1 MYIYVDNFSII
12 NIDVEDTITI
22 FNTVEITDLIDL
34 LHSNKQ
40 SNVEGEAGDAV
51 LGRLQ
56 PPHPVPA
63 RDLRDGDHR
72 HAAGVRAGAAGTPLP
87 QRPGRRRPAD
97 RREDRRG

>member
-40 SNVEGEAGDAV
+40 SNVEGTA
-51 LGRLQ
+51 
-56 PPHPVPA
+56 
-63 RDLRDGDHR
+63 
-72 HAAGVRAGAAGTPLP
+72 
-87 QRPGRRRPAD
+87 
-97 RREDRRG
+97 

>member
-12 NIDVEDTITI
+12 NIDVEGTITI

-51 LGRLQ
+51 LIFDCTRNRCR
-56 PPHPVPA
+56 
-63 RDLRDGDHR
+63 RDTD
-72 HAAGVRAGAAGTPLP
+72 
-87 QRPGRRRPAD
+87 QSNSFKCQ
-97 RREDRRG
+97 